1 MNQYRC
7 HICSYWTWADT
18 LPIDFLDERTH
29 KACAQNKLRWEA
41 YHDYPSTQNKEGK
54 TMDIFHLLFS
64 YHGRISKGIW
74 WISQIAVLLLA
85 ALTGWIYHKFG
96 FHDALLGAIGTLVV
110 FVIRIFL
117 NIKRLHD
124 QGLSGKWILALELPG
139 LGWPLAAVL
148 WIIPVWGLYASCL
161 CMLTAFIGF
170 IATIYILGCRDGHDG
185 ENQHGEPV
193 HSVSLSSTKTIVPL
207 LLLCLFVAGCA
218 GAVHL
223 ATSETTITAIELA
236 FMIFEKTK
244 ELHDAGVDQK
254 ILDEVHDAI
263 KQTHDI
269 IDKHHAEHV
278 EDK

>member
-1 MNQYRC
+1 
-7 HICSYWTWADT
+7 
-18 LPIDFLDERTH
+18 
-29 KACAQNKLRWEA
+29 
-41 YHDYPSTQNKEGK
+41 
-54 TMDIFHLLFS
+54 MDIFHLLFS

-148 WIIPVWGLYASCL
+148 WIVPVWGLYASCF

-170 IATIYILGCRDGHDG
+170 IATVYILGCRDGHDG
-185 ENQHGEPV
+185 ANKHGEPV
-193 HSVSLSSTKTIVPL
+193 RSVRLSGAKNTVPL
-207 LLLCLFVAGCA
+207 LLLCLFIAGCA

-278 EDK
+278 KE